1 MKRGEVYWANFSPRS
16 GSEQKGLRPAV
27 LVSHNLFNQAEQ
39 WNSLLVVPIS
49 TSVKQFQRTTSTTVV
64 LLPKSIGLS
73 RDSYALC
80 HQVTVLDRSKL
91 RNYIMVL
98 TPSLLSNVEEAMMFA
113 LGIELPEKNQ

>member
-27 LVSHNLFNQAEQ
+27 LVSHNLFNQAKQ

-49 TSVKQFQRTTSTTVV
+49 TSVKQFQRNITVV

-73 RDSYALC
+73 QDSYALC

-91 RNYIMVL
+91 RDYITTL
-98 TPSLLSNVEEAMMFA
+98 TPSLLREVEEAMMFA
-113 LGIELPEKNQ
+113 LGIELSEKS